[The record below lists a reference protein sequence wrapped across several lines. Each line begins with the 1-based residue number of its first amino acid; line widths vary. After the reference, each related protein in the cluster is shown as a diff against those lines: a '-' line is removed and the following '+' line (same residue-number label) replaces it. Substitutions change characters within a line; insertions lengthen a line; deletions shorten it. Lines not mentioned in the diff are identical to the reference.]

1 MTRIAIV
8 DRNLCNPLKCNLEC
22 MRGCPS
28 NRLRKECTFLVDKKT
43 GEKHIDFKYEY
54 SKEIRSNSVAFIEP
68 ALSQGC
74 NICAKACPF
83 HAINVVNLPQAKEEE
98 MVFSYGK
105 NGFSLYKM
113 AIPRTGI
120 VAIVG
125 ENGCGKSTNLKLI
138 AKKLA
143 PLKTPTK
150 EIKEYF
156 EKTKEGDLVYKPQ
169 EISGEGERRKVS
181 ELLEK
186 TANVGAGIGGNSKK
200 SVGAGG
206 KQNGTGTR
214 LAEMTKLFDL
224 GKIYD
229 RELQQLSG
237 GELQK
242 VIITAAL
249 LHEKDIYFLD
259 EPFSFLDYVY
269 RVRLINY
276 LLENF
281 QQKKVVIVDHDI
293 SLLSYLCKQSYLM
306 FGEASAYGIVS
317 QIYATDRAINMFM
330 EGFIAPENM
339 KFREESIAYKHYV
352 EETHKNKL
360 LELGVAKIRRGEF
373 TLENASPIKINEGE
387 IVGIAGK
394 NGIGK
399 STFCRDVFEKN
410 GGGTAFKEQVLRRE
424 GGIAGKYL
432 QRNDL
437 FSENY
442 IRTMKMKKLE
452 FYEISKLSGGELQK
466 LEIYKTLNQE
476 KKVYIL
482 DEPTNMLDVSA
493 RISLSKMLRERVAA
507 DRAVIVVD
515 HDLEFLYNTVDRLIV
530 MDGKSGENGFVK
542 GIFSKEE
549 GVRMLMEEF
558 DLSYRKD
565 PETKRLK
572 LNKQGSK
579 KDVKLKGEG
588 RFVE

>member
-8 DRNLCNPLKCNLEC
+8 DRNLCNPVQCNLEC
-22 MRGCPS
+22 MRGCPA

-43 GEKHIDFKYEY
+43 GERHIDFKYEY
-54 SKEIRSNSVAFIEP
+54 SKELKSRSVAYIEP
-68 ALSQGC
+68 SMSQGC
-74 NICAKACPF
+74 SICAKACPF
-83 HAINVVNLPQAKEEE
+83 HAITVVNLPEAKEEE
-98 MVFSYGK
+98 LVYSYGK
-105 NGFSLYKM
+105 NGFSLYKL
-113 AIPRTGI
+113 AIPRMGI
-120 VAIVG
+120 TAIVG
-125 ENGCGKSTNLKLI
+125 ENGCGKSTNLKLV
-138 AKKLA
+138 AKKLL
-143 PLKTPTK
+143 PIQTPTK

-156 EKTKEGDLVYKPQ
+156 GKTREGELVYKPQ
-169 EISGEGERRKVS
+169 EISGKGEKRKVS
-181 ELLEK
+181 DLLEK
-186 TANVGAGIGGNSKK
+186 AANAGNAEI
-200 SVGAGG
+200 A
-206 KQNGTGTR
+206 KQR
-214 LAEMTKLFDL
+214 LAGLTGLFDL
-224 GKIYD
+224 GPILG

-242 VIITAAL
+242 VIVTAAL
-249 LHEKDIYFLD
+249 LHEKEIYFLD

-306 FGEASAYGIVS
+306 FGEPGAYGIVS
-317 QIYATDRAINMFM
+317 QVYATDRAINMFM

-339 KFREESIAYKHYV
+339 KFRSEAIAYKHYA
-352 EETHKNKL
+352 EETHKN
-360 LELGVAKIRRGEF
+360 ELMVLMAAKIGRGDF
-373 TLENASPIKINEGE
+373 SVENPNAIVINEGE

-410 GGGTAFKEQVLRRE
+410 MGGLAFKEQVLKRE
-424 GGIAGKYL
+424 GGVAGKYL
-432 QRNDL
+432 QKNDL

-442 IRTMKMKKLE
+442 MRGMKMGKLE
-452 FYEISKLSGGELQK
+452 FYDIQKISGGELQK
-466 LEIYKTLNQE
+466 LEIFKCLNQE
-476 KKVYIL
+476 RKAYIL

-493 RISLSKMLRERVAA
+493 RITLSKMLRERVVGG
-507 DRAVIVVD
+507 RAIIVVD

-530 MDGKSGENGFVK
+530 MDGESGKRGVVK
-542 GIFSKEE
+542 GIFDKEA

-588 RFVE
+588 KFVE